1 MVQARHIGDNMTT
14 NTLGLIPKI
23 IYLSVTCVFCLSI
36 VMFLA
41 AFVFL
46 GLGASDMSDTV
57 VGALV
62 SVIIALSRLM
72 IVIVKLVGQG
82 ALHGS

>member
-1 MVQARHIGDNMTT
+1 MQARHIGDDMTT
-14 NTLGLIPKI
+14 HCKGLIPKI

-46 GLGASDMSDTV
+46 ELGTVDMSDTV

-62 SVIIALSRLM
+62 SVIVALSRLM